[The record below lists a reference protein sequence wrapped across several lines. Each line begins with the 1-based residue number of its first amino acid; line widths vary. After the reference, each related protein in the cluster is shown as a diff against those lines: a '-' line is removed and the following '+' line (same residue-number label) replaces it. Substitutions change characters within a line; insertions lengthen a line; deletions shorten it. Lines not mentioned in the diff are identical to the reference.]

1 MADKSPSPAQA
12 AQIAARRKQIL
23 EAAVK
28 VFAAKGAHRATIR
41 EIARAAELA
50 DGTIYNYFEN
60 KNALLLGILD
70 RLNETE
76 QRESHFAQ
84 AGAVGLDQF
93 LELYLKQRLD
103 RLTEDGLD
111 VLRVLFSELLVNAE
125 LRETYYQEV
134 MKPTTEVG
142 EASFRQWH
150 AQGAPA
156 FPEPAMATRVL
167 AGAVIGLII
176 MRLLGDEYLQAH
188 WNDLPDALAAV
199 MRRGIMPDGG
209 DDNDND
215 PGSPAES
222 GESAV

>member
-1 MADKSPSPAQA
+1 MADKSQSPAQEE
-12 AQIAARRKQIL
+12 QIAARRKQIL
-23 EAAVK
+23 GAAIK

-41 EIARAAELA
+41 EIARAAGLA

-76 QRESHFAQ
+76 QREAHFAQ
-84 AGAVGLDQF
+84 GLDQF

-134 MKPTTEVG
+134 MKPTTEAG
-142 EASFRQWH
+142 EASFRRWH

-156 FPEPAMATRVL
+156 FPDPAMATRVV
-167 AGAVIGLII
+167 ASTVIGLII

-188 WNDLPDALAAV
+188 WSELPDALAAV
-199 MRRGIMPDGG
+199 IRRGIISDGG

>member
-12 AQIAARRKQIL
+12 VQIAARRKQIL

-93 LELYLKQRLD
+93 LGLYLKQRLD

-111 VLRVLFSELLVNAE
+111 VLRVLFSELLINAE

-142 EASFRQWH
+142 EASFRRWH

-156 FPEPAMATRVL
+156 FPDPAKATRVL

-199 MRRGIMPDGG
+199 IRRGIIPGGG

>member
-1 MADKSPSPAQA
+1 MAGKSLSPTQAQ
-12 AQIAARRKQIL
+12 QITARRNQIL
-23 EAAVK
+23 DAAVK
-28 VFAAKGAHRATIR
+28 IFAAKGVHRATIR
-41 EIARAAELA
+41 EIARAAGLA

-76 QRESHFAQ
+76 QREAQFAQ
-84 AGAVGLDQF
+84 AGDLGLDQF
-93 LELYLKQRLD
+93 LELYLKQRVD

-142 EASFRQWH
+142 EASFRQRH
-150 AQGAPA
+150 AQGAPVL
-156 FPEPAMATRVL
+156 PDPAMATRVM

-209 DDNDND
+209 DDND

-222 GESAV
+222 SESAV

>member
-1 MADKSPSPAQA
+1 MTEKSLSSTQA
-12 AQIAARRKQIL
+12 AQIVVRRKQIL
-23 EAAVK
+23 DAAVK
-28 VFAAKGAHRATIR
+28 VFAAKGVHRATIR
-41 EIARAAELA
+41 EIARTAELA

-76 QRESHFAQ
+76 QREAHFAQ

-125 LRETYYQEV
+125 LRESYYQDV
-134 MKPTTEVG
+134 FKPTTEVG
-142 EASFRQWH
+142 ESYLRQRH
-150 AQGAPA
+150 AQGAPV
-156 FPEPAMATRVL
+156 FPDPAMATRVL
-167 AGAVIGLII
+167 GGAVIGLII

-188 WNDLPDALAAV
+188 WNELPDAMAAV
-199 MRRGIMPDGG
+199 IRRGMMPKGG
-209 DDNDND
+209 DDNDS
-215 PGSPAES
+215 GSAAES
-222 GESAV
+222 GESTV

>member
-1 MADKSPSPAQA
+1 MADKSGSPAQA
-12 AQIAARRKQIL
+12 EQIAARRKQIL
-23 EAAVK
+23 DAAVK

-41 EIARAAELA
+41 EVARAAELA

-76 QRESHFAQ
+76 QRPAHFAQ
-84 AGAVGLDQF
+84 AGALGPDQF

-125 LRETYYQEV
+125 LREKYYQEV

-142 EASFRQWH
+142 KAYFRRRH
-150 AQGAPA
+150 AQDAPDSTD
-156 FPEPAMATRVL
+156 PAMATRVL

-176 MRLLGDEYLQAH
+176 MRLLGDEYLQTH
-188 WNDLPDALAAV
+188 WNELPDALAAV
-199 MRRGIMPDGG
+199 IRRGIIMNGG
-209 DDNDND
+209 GDNDND
-215 PGSPAES
+215 SGSAAES
-222 GESAV
+222 SESAV

>member
-1 MADKSPSPAQA
+1 MADKSQSPAQEE
-12 AQIAARRKQIL
+12 QIAARRKQIL
-23 EAAVK
+23 GAAIK

-41 EIARAAELA
+41 EIARAAGLA

-76 QRESHFAQ
+76 QREAHFAQ
-84 AGAVGLDQF
+84 AEALGLDQF

-134 MKPTTEVG
+134 MKPTTEAG
-142 EASFRQWH
+142 EASFRRWH

-156 FPEPAMATRVL
+156 FSDPAMATRVV
-167 AGAVIGLII
+167 ASTVIGLII

-188 WNDLPDALAAV
+188 WSELPDALAAV
-199 MRRGIMPDGG
+199 IRRGIISDGG

>member
-1 MADKSPSPAQA
+1 MPDKPLSPAQTE
-12 AQIAARRKQIL
+12 QIAARRKQIL
-23 EAAVK
+23 DAAIK
-28 VFAAKGAHRATIR
+28 VFAAKGVHRATIR
-41 EIARAAELA
+41 EIARAAGLA

-60 KNALLLGILD
+60 KNALLLAILD

-111 VLRVLFSELLVNAE
+111 LLRVLFSELLVNAE

-142 EASFRQWH
+142 EASFRQRH
-150 AQGAPA
+150 APGAPA
-156 FPEPAMATRVL
+156 FPDPAMTTRVI

-176 MRLLGDEYLQAH
+176 MRLLGDEYLQEH
-188 WNDLPDALAAV
+188 WNELPDALAAV
-199 MRRGIMPDGG
+199 MRRGIVTNGG
-209 DDNDND
+209 GDNDND
-215 PGSPAES
+215 PGSAAES